1 MVFVKGGTGMVGVR
15 LIFDLL
21 TNNNKV
27 VALLRP
33 GSSIQKFKSQLKFYT
48 ATPDKLMEQIQWV
61 EGDVLDYESLLKQI
75 PENAEVYHCA
85 AFVSFRKEDRNK
97 ILETNVEGT
106 ANVVNACLQ
115 KKVKKLCHVSSIA
128 AIGGKIKGQLVDE
141 TTPWSAS
148 GKSTYS
154 LSKYYS
160 EMEIWRGIAEGLS
173 AVIVNP
179 AVILGP
185 GIWNQGSPSF
195 FPLIDKGL
203 KFFTKGTTSYVDVR
217 DVSRAM
223 IYLMNNEA
231 EGSRFILATETLSYQ
246 QFFSLIAD
254 KLNVRQPK
262 IYANL
267 LITGVAWRLITL
279 ASIFTR
285 NTPQITRQTHR
296 VSHATDSYSG
306 ALFAQTAGFE
316 YTPINQT
323 VDYIARLYRQSQ
335 NEKNGVTAL
344 R

>member
-1 MVFVKGGTGMVGVR
+1 MVFVTGGTGMVGVR

-21 TNNNKV
+21 TNNNKI
-27 VALLRP
+27 VALIRP
-33 GSSIQKFKSQLKFYT
+33 GTSIQKFKSQLGFYT
-48 ATPDKLMEQIQWV
+48 TLTEALMERIQWV
-61 EGDVLDYESLLKQI
+61 EGDVLDLESLLKHI

-85 AFVSFRKEDRNK
+85 AFVSFRKADRKK
-97 ILETNVEGT
+97 IFETNVEGT

-148 GKSTYS
+148 GKSGYS

-185 GIWNQGSPSF
+185 GIWNEGSPSF

-203 KFFTKGTTSYVDVR
+203 KFFTKGSTSYVDVR

-223 IYLMNNEA
+223 IFLMNNET
-231 EGSRFILATETLSYQ
+231 EGSRFIQAAETLSYQ

-254 KLNVRQPK
+254 KLNVDRPK
-262 IYANL
+262 FYANR
-267 LITGVAWRLITL
+267 LITGIAWRLLAL
-279 ASIFTR
+279 ASLFTR
-285 NTPQITRQTHR
+285 STPQITRQTHR

-306 ALFAQTAGFE
+306 ALFAQKSGFE

-323 VDYIARLYRQSQ
+323 VDYIAKLYRQSKP
-335 NEKNGVTAL
+335 ERKT
-344 R
+344 